1 MRPACSFVIAAAILV
16 AIPSAMAQQ
25 RPAPQAAPVKPY
37 KPVALKL
44 PTPVNDLTFDAFRKQ
59 LAEAAQKKDRAALAK
74 LVVAQDFFW
83 EGENGDKA
91 DKKKS
96 GADNLV
102 AALGLATKDADGW
115 DTLGGFAADPT
126 GMPMPR
132 SRVSSARRPNPTFD
146 EKDLEEL
153 AKSTQTD
160 PGEWGFP
167 VTDGVEVRAT
177 AQAKRAGLGKAR
189 SGISCA

>member
-1 MRPACSFVIAAAILV
+1 MSFSGRVLMRPACSFVIAAAILV

-25 RPAPQAAPVKPY
+25 RPAPQAAPAAAPVKPY

-96 GADNLV
+96 
-102 AALGLATKDADGW
+102 
-115 DTLGGFAADPT
+115 
-126 GMPMPR
+126 
-132 SRVSSARRPNPTFD
+132 
-146 EKDLEEL
+146 
-153 AKSTQTD
+153 
-160 PGEWGFP
+160 
-167 VTDGVEVRAT
+167 
-177 AQAKRAGLGKAR
+177 
-189 SGISCA
+189 